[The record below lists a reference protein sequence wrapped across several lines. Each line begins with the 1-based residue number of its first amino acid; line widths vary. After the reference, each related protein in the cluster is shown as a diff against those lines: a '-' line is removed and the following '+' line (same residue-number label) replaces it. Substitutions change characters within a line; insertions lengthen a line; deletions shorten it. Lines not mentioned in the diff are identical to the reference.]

1 MKLSQR
7 KLADKLVAPCLLLPV
22 QVPLIHL
29 AAATNLVEVYKAVLG
44 AGADPLTQTDALG
57 RSALHFAAA
66 KGATATAELLLDTGS
81 LQAADKQKNTPLHLA
96 GALELPA
103 RASASAC
110 SSCCSCTDKPVMITF
125 QGLILAIQQW
135 NRQQV
140 QQA

>member
-1 MKLSQR
+1 M
-7 KLADKLVAPCLLLPV
+7 LLLV

-66 KGATATAELLLDTGS
+66 KGATATAELLLDAGS

-96 GALELPA
+96 GALELSTKI
-103 RASASAC
+103 SADALTS
-110 SSCCSCTDKPVMITF
+110 
-125 QGLILAIQQW
+125 LL
-135 NRQQV
+135 
-140 QQA
+140 